1 MFDDFFIRALVA
13 GVGIAIVAGP
23 LGCLVIWRRL
33 SYFGDTLSHSALLG
47 VTLAYSFSL
56 NIAFSV
62 FVISAVV
69 ALLLVSLQKSTKLA
83 GDSLLGLL
91 AHSTLAIGLVLIG
104 FLSYIRFDLM
114 GLLFGDILAVTTADI
129 GLVWIGGSIILI
141 ILYFIWKSLFSATVN
156 YDLSAAEGMRPE
168 VSNFIFTLLLAGV
181 IALSIKMIGALLITG
196 LLLIPAAIAR
206 NISNSPRQM
215 IVIAILS
222 GILSVVVGLF
232 ASLEINTSSGPSI
245 IVVALILFII
255 SLVPLEIK
263 GQLQKR
269 WQFGN
274 LEYVFRNFKLN

>member
-1 MFDDFFIRALVA
+1 MFDDFFIRALIA
-13 GVGIAIVAGP
+13 GIGIAIVVGP
-23 LGCLVIWRRL
+23 LGCFVIWRRL

-56 NIAFSV
+56 NISLSV
-62 FVISAVV
+62 FIISAVV
-69 ALLLVSLQKSTKLA
+69 ALLLINLQKRTKLA

-114 GLLFGDILAVTTADI
+114 GLLFGDILAVTIEDLA
-129 GLVWIGGSIILI
+129 LVWFGGFVILG

-156 YDLSAAEGMRPE
+156 FDLSAAEGMKPE

-196 LLLIPAAIAR
+196 LLLIPAATAR
-206 NISNSPRQM
+206 NISNSPNQM
-215 IVIAILS
+215 VFLATLVGIISVIA
-222 GILSVVVGLF
+222 GLF
-232 ASLEINTSSGPSI
+232 TSLELNTSSGPTI

-263 GQLQKR
+263 GQLQK
-269 WQFGN
+269 
-274 LEYVFRNFKLN
+274 

>member
-1 MFDDFFIRALVA
+1 MFDDFFIRALIA
-13 GVGIAIVAGP
+13 GVGIAIVVGP
-23 LGCLVIWRRL
+23 LGCFVIWRRL

-56 NIAFSV
+56 NISLSV
-62 FVISAVV
+62 FIVSAIV
-69 ALLLVSLQKSTKLA
+69 ALLLINLQKKTKLA

-114 GLLFGDILAVTTADI
+114 GLLFGDILAVTIEDI
-129 GLVWIGGSIILI
+129 ALVWVGGFVILG

-156 YDLSAAEGMRPE
+156 YDLSAAEGMKPE

-196 LLLIPAAIAR
+196 LLLIPAATAR
-206 NISNSPRQM
+206 NISNSPNQM
-215 IVIAILS
+215 VFLATLVGIISVIA
-222 GILSVVVGLF
+222 GLF
-232 ASLEINTSSGPSI
+232 TSLELNTSSGPTI

-263 GQLQKR
+263 GQLQK
-269 WQFGN
+269 
-274 LEYVFRNFKLN
+274 

>member
-1 MFDDFFIRALVA
+1 MFDDFFIRALIA
-13 GVGIAIVAGP
+13 GIGIAIVVGP
-23 LGCLVIWRRL
+23 LGCFVIWRRL

-47 VTLAYSFSL
+47 VTLAYSFSV
-56 NIAFSV
+56 NISLSV
-62 FVISAVV
+62 FVVSAVV
-69 ALLLVSLQKSTKLA
+69 ALLLINLQKRTKLA

-114 GLLFGDILAVTTADI
+114 GLLFGDILAVTIEDI
-129 GLVWIGGSIILI
+129 ALVWVGGFVILG

-156 YDLSAAEGMRPE
+156 YDLSAAEGMKPE

-196 LLLIPAAIAR
+196 LLLIPAATAR
-206 NISNSPRQM
+206 NISNSPNQM
-215 IVIAILS
+215 VFLATLVGIISVIA
-222 GILSVVVGLF
+222 GLF
-232 ASLEINTSSGPSI
+232 TSLELNTSSGPTI

-263 GQLQKR
+263 GQLQK
-269 WQFGN
+269 
-274 LEYVFRNFKLN
+274 